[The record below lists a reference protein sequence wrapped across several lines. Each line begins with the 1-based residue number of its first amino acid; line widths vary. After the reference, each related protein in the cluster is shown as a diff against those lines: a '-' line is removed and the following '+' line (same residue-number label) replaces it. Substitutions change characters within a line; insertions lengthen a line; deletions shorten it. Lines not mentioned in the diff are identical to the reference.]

1 MRDNRRRNSE
11 DLFSKR
17 IAAGNRTT
25 YFFDVKEGKNG
36 DFYVTITESTRL
48 REGEHGVSYKKN
60 RIYLHRENFGR
71 FARGLKE
78 SMDFVKN
85 SMDEVDFSDYE
96 NENIPPRVD
105 SDFDIDAEPDW

>member
-1 MRDNRRRNSE
+1 MRSNNRRNSE

-17 IAAGNRTT
+17 ITAGDRTT
-25 YFFDVKEGKNG
+25 YFFDVKEAKNG
-36 DFYVTITESTRL
+36 DFYVTVTESTRM

-78 SMDFVKN
+78 AMDFVKN
-85 SMDEVDFSDYE
+85 KMDEVDFSEYE
-96 NENIPPRVD
+96 DEQIPPRLE
-105 SDFDIDAEPDW
+105 SDFDIDEDPNW